1 MMGVFG
7 MEGDGL
13 PKKLSTIC
21 DTTLTRQQWLYS
33 LLNKSFIV
41 LEVSIS
47 SSNYLRQNYFVSS
60 LSYLI
65 VSKRDHDALRSSCHC
80 FPASSPRVHNTQTRG
95 PRTTEGRARL
105 SVG

>member
-13 PKKLSTIC
+13 PKKLSTIY
-21 DTTLTRQQWLYS
+21 DRQQWLYS

-47 SSNYLRQNYFVSS
+47 SSNYLHQNYYVSS

-80 FPASSPRVHNTQTRG
+80 FPASSPRVHNANTRS
-95 PRTTEGRARL
+95 TNY
-105 SVG
+105 